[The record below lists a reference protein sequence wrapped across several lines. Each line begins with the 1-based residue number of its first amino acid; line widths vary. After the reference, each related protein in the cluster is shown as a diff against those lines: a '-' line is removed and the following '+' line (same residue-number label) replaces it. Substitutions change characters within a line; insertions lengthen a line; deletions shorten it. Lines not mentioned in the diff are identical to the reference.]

1 MRIVAAIAFAG
12 FAKFY
17 SIAGMTRSGG
27 LWPSAK
33 VLMLMMTFSPMS
45 MRPSMRGRA
54 HMRQQHHVLELQQLR
69 IDRRLVLEH
78 VEARA
83 GELARFQHA
92 RQRVLVDDFAARR
105 VDDEGGRI
113 SSA

>member
-1 MRIVAAIAFAG
+1 
-12 FAKFY
+12 
-17 SIAGMTRSGG
+17 MTRSGG

-45 MRPSMRGRA
+45 MRPSIVAEPICGSSTTF
-54 HMRQQHHVLELQQLR
+54 LSLSSFG

-78 VEARA
+78 VEAGA

-92 RQRVLVDDFAARR
+92 RQRVLVDHLAARR
-105 VDDEGGRI
+105 VDDDRRWV